1 MKKMIISANDLKP
14 FVGQVGTALGSAA
27 DFVVEN
33 KGIGV
38 GLTVLAMLLCEA
50 DKIVR
55 SGGKVSFSVGGP
67 NGVNFS
73 AGGPNDEIV

>member
-1 MKKMIISANDLKP
+1 MKKMIISASDLKP

-33 KGIGV
+33 KGLGF
-38 GLTVLAMLLCEA
+38 GLTLVAMLLHETSR
-50 DKIVR
+50 IVGN
-55 SGGKVSFSVGGP
+55 GGKVSFSIGGT

-73 AGGPNDEIV
+73 ASGPNDEIV